1 MYKRKN
7 TGSTTSG
14 EHKSAGQKA
23 VDKFTEM
30 MINRMEEMKAGD
42 WKKGWID
49 GKAVFGMPQ
58 NISGRNYSGSNSF
71 FLQMDAA
78 MHG

>member
-30 MINRMEEMKAGD
+30 MITRMEEMKAGD
-42 WKKGWID
+42 WKKGWSD
-49 GKAVFGMPQ
+49 GKAVFGVPQ
-58 NISGRNYSGSNSF
+58 HIRGRN
-71 FLQMDAA
+71 
-78 MHG
+78 